1 MKRRSARIGLGAG
14 ILAAVVLAALWLCGC
29 FAPAVELPSPSQT
42 LIEAWDGL
50 DAVYAEAS
58 LDTEASA
65 MTVSQT
71 LTLKNRT
78 GQVQEAAMLRTWPNA
93 FQSPDTSPA
102 GAEEAL
108 YESCYPN
115 GFSVGALVM
124 SGARVAHDGG
134 EAKAAAYRYTDD
146 AKTVLLVPVTDGW
159 QPEEWIEIT
168 LTYTVQIPHMAY
180 RFGVDSGIWALGNA
194 FAIPAVWEDGAWR
207 TDEYYPVGDP
217 FLSDCM
223 NWTVSVSVPEGFLCA
238 GSGYPTAETAD
249 GRTRYNFVA
258 PAVRDFALVASDRF
272 HTAQAEQDGVLV
284 SAYATDAARARE
296 MLDYGKKALACFSA
310 RYGAYPYQSY
320 TLCEISFPMGGMEYP
335 ALAMIASDRLDAGG
349 ETLEMVV
356 AHEAAHQWWYAVVG
370 SDPVNQ
376 AWQDEALSQFSMLE
390 YLEDRYGLARRE
402 EYEQQE
408 LESALRVTVP
418 RGVTPGAPLDRFSS
432 MSEYSLVV
440 YDRGAAMLC
449 ALDRMLG
456 GGLDGF
462 LRAYYERYA
471 FGRATRE
478 DFETL
483 LAEVTGE
490 DLAPMMR
497 DYLDTYILN

>member
-115 GFSVGALVM
+115 GFSSGALVM
-124 SGARVAHDGG
+124 SGARVARDGG

-146 AKTVLLVPVTDGW
+146 AKTVLLVPVADGW

-168 LTYTVQIPHMAY
+168 LTYTVQIPQMAY
-180 RFGVDSGIWALGNA
+180 RFGVNNGIWALGNA

-223 NWTVSVSVPEGFLCA
+223 NWTVSVSVPEGFVCA

-284 SAYATDAARARE
+284 SAYATDAAARGRCWTTE
-296 MLDYGKKALACFSA
+296 K
-310 RYGAYPYQSY
+310 GAGLFFGPLRRLSLPELY
-320 TLCEISFPMGGMEYP
+320 TM
-335 ALAMIASDRLDAGG
+335 
-349 ETLEMVV
+349 
-356 AHEAAHQWWYAVVG
+356 
-370 SDPVNQ
+370 
-376 AWQDEALSQFSMLE
+376 
-390 YLEDRYGLARRE
+390 
-402 EYEQQE
+402 
-408 LESALRVTVP
+408 
-418 RGVTPGAPLDRFSS
+418 
-432 MSEYSLVV
+432 
-440 YDRGAAMLC
+440 
-449 ALDRMLG
+449 
-456 GGLDGF
+456 
-462 LRAYYERYA
+462 
-471 FGRATRE
+471 
-478 DFETL
+478 
-483 LAEVTGE
+483 
-490 DLAPMMR
+490 
-497 DYLDTYILN
+497 

>member
-1 MKRRSARIGLGAG
+1 
-14 ILAAVVLAALWLCGC
+14 
-29 FAPAVELPSPSQT
+29 
-42 LIEAWDGL
+42 
-50 DAVYAEAS
+50 
-58 LDTEASA
+58 
-65 MTVSQT
+65 
-71 LTLKNRT
+71 
-78 GQVQEAAMLRTWPNA
+78 
-93 FQSPDTSPA
+93 
-102 GAEEAL
+102 
-108 YESCYPN
+108 
-115 GFSVGALVM
+115 
-124 SGARVAHDGG
+124 
-134 EAKAAAYRYTDD
+134 
-146 AKTVLLVPVTDGW
+146 
-159 QPEEWIEIT
+159 
-168 LTYTVQIPHMAY
+168 
-180 RFGVDSGIWALGNA
+180 
-194 FAIPAVWEDGAWR
+194 
-207 TDEYYPVGDP
+207 
-217 FLSDCM
+217 
-223 NWTVSVSVPEGFLCA
+223 
-238 GSGYPTAETAD
+238 
-249 GRTRYNFVA
+249 
-258 PAVRDFALVASDRF
+258 
-272 HTAQAEQDGVLV
+272 
-284 SAYATDAARARE
+284 
-296 MLDYGKKALACFSA
+296 
-310 RYGAYPYQSY
+310 
-320 TLCEISFPMGGMEYP
+320 MGGMEYP

-449 ALDRMLG
+449 ALDRMLD
-456 GGLDGF
+456 GGLDAF
-462 LRAYYERYA
+462 LGAYYERYA